1 MEQIEDETEAKAQQ
15 RQGIT
20 QTPRQS
26 HRYDQIQMNLQ
37 QPHGFS
43 NAQANA
49 EGGLQSPKRYDLHQ
63 TVHEHDGRGTWKR
76 SHTQQQ
82 MPDRDKHQPGCSAAI
97 THRNPQITI
106 KNSSEDKESIPGQN
120 RVNKYPASSR
130 DNPLTS
136 RRDDS
141 GDDDHKPEPSHR
153 IRLEERNV
161 KLSPEPETFGNFTVD
176 ETEYMSQGD
185 DSDNNNSRN
194 ETPHRQTMGDTF
206 ERKNTQSLIQK
217 ILQTGGVQ
225 HTGMCPQVAIRQ
237 TTDTQ

>member
-1 MEQIEDETEAKAQQ
+1 MEQIEDETEARAQQ

-20 QTPRQS
+20 QTSSQS

-43 NAQANA
+43 NAQVNA

-63 TVHEHDGRGTWKR
+63 TEQEHDGRGTWKR
-76 SHTQQQ
+76 SYTQQQ
-82 MPDRDKHQPGCSAAI
+82 MPDRDQHQPGCSATI
-97 THRNPQITI
+97 THRNPQTTI
-106 KNSSEDKESIPGQN
+106 RNSSEDRESIPGQN

-141 GDDDHKPEPSHR
+141 SDDDHKPEPSHR

-161 KLSPEPETFGNFTVD
+161 KLSPE
-176 ETEYMSQGD
+176 
-185 DSDNNNSRN
+185 
-194 ETPHRQTMGDTF
+194 
-206 ERKNTQSLIQK
+206 
-217 ILQTGGVQ
+217 
-225 HTGMCPQVAIRQ
+225 
-237 TTDTQ
+237 